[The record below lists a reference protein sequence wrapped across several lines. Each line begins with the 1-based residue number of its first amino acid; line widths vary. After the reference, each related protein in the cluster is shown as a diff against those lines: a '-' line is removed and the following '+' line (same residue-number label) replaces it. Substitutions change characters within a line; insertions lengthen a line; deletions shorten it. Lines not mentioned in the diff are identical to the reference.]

1 MLKKITNYYFLI
13 FNFITFFI
21 LTAGNYIES
30 DIKYHLLRIPY
41 MLLLL
46 LSVSAFYRFWKDR
59 KNSDNIIK
67 INLYIIIAL
76 LLTYMFVFVVRL
88 LRSGF
93 GTAWLTFYP
102 AIVVIFAGFI
112 FLAFKTG
119 IFKYEYLHR
128 DIIVIVFI
136 LTINQLF
143 FGFFTY
149 GGIRASKLLEN
160 IMVFN
165 SVIISYL
172 PLQLFW
178 IFTNR
183 MEKHCFKNFVV
194 SMCNIILS
202 IVMVIASGSRSAILI
217 LFVLVFLMSV
227 INLTSR
233 RNVMLI
239 IGIITLSVT
248 ALFTM
253 NASNSFGIKS
263 SIERT
268 SSSIF
273 KPGELKEEASEVS
286 ININESNQIRSMLR
300 DKSIAEIKKSPII
313 GTGNAFFKYKIGKIE
328 LEQSSHNIILEIWLI
343 FGMIGLIIYLLLF
356 SVIAKEGII
365 LFINRKD
372 KRLYFTCM
380 LSILSIIGLAMFQPL
395 MIMIIPNITF
405 WTMISNLYN
414 KGLIGEKYE

>member
-1 MLKKITNYYFLI
+1 
-13 FNFITFFI
+13 
-21 LTAGNYIES
+21 
-30 DIKYHLLRIPY
+30 
-41 MLLLL
+41 
-46 LSVSAFYRFWKDR
+46 
-59 KNSDNIIK
+59 
-67 INLYIIIAL
+67 
-76 LLTYMFVFVVRL
+76 
-88 LRSGF
+88 
-93 GTAWLTFYP
+93 
-102 AIVVIFAGFI
+102 
-112 FLAFKTG
+112 
-119 IFKYEYLHR
+119 
-128 DIIVIVFI
+128 
-136 LTINQLF
+136 
-143 FGFFTY
+143 
-149 GGIRASKLLEN
+149 
-160 IMVFN
+160 
-165 SVIISYL
+165 
-172 PLQLFW
+172 
-178 IFTNR
+178 
-183 MEKHCFKNFVV
+183 
-194 SMCNIILS
+194 
-202 IVMVIASGSRSAILI
+202 
-217 LFVLVFLMSV
+217 
-227 INLTSR
+227 
-233 RNVMLI
+233 MLI

-248 ALFTM
+248 ALFAM

-313 GTGNAFFKYKIGKIE
+313 GTGNAFFKYKIGKME

-365 LFINRKD
+365 LFIKRKD

-380 LSILSIIGLAMFQPL
+380 LSILSTIGLAMFQPL